1 MIRLFCH
8 IYYGCLIPTIAAGLH
23 PHLVHHKGLL
33 ARRYLLHAMIRTI
46 HDYRGAEESQA
57 GSSSSTD
64 QFKDEDDDSLFTVA
78 RAGFLQLKLQALDN
92 ALSQVPMDQHKQL
105 RLNDIVQ
112 SIHPRTY
119 VSGSEQVYFLVKDLS
134 WPSKIPQLFINAYEE
149 VLNFRP
155 FTNKYVRRPR
165 RGLQPLGAIPI
176 PVYSPFPPTFSA
188 IPIPVSSRFAPT
200 FSAIRPLLRDLDAS
214 CHTNLSNFFD
224 QADHGGMSFL

>member
-1 MIRLFCH
+1 
-8 IYYGCLIPTIAAGLH
+8 
-23 PHLVHHKGLL
+23 
-33 ARRYLLHAMIRTI
+33 MIRTI

-92 ALSQVPMDQHKQL
+92 ALTRVPIDQHKQL

-134 WPSKIPQLFINAYEE
+134 WPSKIPQVFINAYEE

-155 FTNKYVRRPR
+155 FTNNYIRRPR
-165 RGLQPLGAIPI
+165 RGLHPLGA
-176 PVYSPFPPTFSA
+176 
-188 IPIPVSSRFAPT
+188 IPVSSRFAPT